1 MHIAICD
8 DNTADRHQLER
19 LLKRES
25 DKRISTTGN
34 LYTDSYG
41 NEQSLLCN
49 PMQYDLFY
57 IDVCQTENVTG
68 LSVVEKLNAAGVHTP
83 IVMCCSRINYR
94 EQSFPGNVF
103 FLDKP
108 IRTAELSQSI
118 DHALEIKQ
126 KAPHM
131 IELRTQKDTLY
142 VTEPEIVYAIE
153 EARHLTV
160 TLRDGRKMIT
170 NTTAESLFTQI
181 EQNPVFFAPSLKVIV
196 NARYVKKVGLF
207 KLSMMDGTEFLIH
220 RDCVKYARYAYNQ
233 FHEV

>member
-25 DKRISTTGN
+25 DKRLSTTGN

-41 NEQSLLCN
+41 NEQALLCN

-57 IDVCQTENVTG
+57 IDLCLTEGVTG
-68 LSVVEKLNAAGVHTP
+68 KDVVDKLMNLGVHAP
-83 IVMCCSRINYR
+83 VVMCCSRINYR
-94 EQSFPGNVF
+94 EQSFPEHVF

-118 DHALEIKQ
+118 DRALEIKE

-131 IELRTQKDTLY
+131 IELRAEKETLY
-142 VTEPEIVYAIE
+142 VTEPEIVYATE

-160 TLRDGRKMIT
+160 ALRDGRRVVT
-170 NTTAESLFTQI
+170 NTSAENLFTQI
-181 EQNPVFFAPSLKVIV
+181 EQHPVFFAPSLKVIV

-207 KLSMMDGTEFLIH
+207 KLTMQDGTEFRIH
-220 RDCVKYARYAYNQ
+220 RDCVKYARYAYDR
-233 FHEV
+233 FHEL